1 MYHSK
6 IIDLHT
12 KTAATVPNSVSASSS
27 TSELTL
33 GRKVKHEK
41 FGVGTIVSVSDID
54 GKKKLTIAF
63 NNQGVKMLM
72 VLTGKLRSFIVT

>member
-1 MYHSK
+1 LAVKCSP
-6 IIDLHT
+6 
-12 KTAATVPNSVSASSS
+12 AN

-33 GRKVKHEK
+33 GRKVNHEK
-41 FGVGTIVSVSDID
+41 FGVGTIVSVSEAD

-72 VLTGKLRSFIVT
+72 VPPAKLELL